1 LLKGV
6 IAALWEEVKPEEI
19 PVNVVFILKSEVQ
32 HLKYQLDMYRRA
44 GKTVYVDM
52 DFVAG
57 LSDGEAAVAFL
68 KNMGVDGIISVKMKN
83 FHACRKFELPFVL
96 RIFALDSRAVEKAFG
111 QVLNND
117 VIIGAI
123 IAGIGLAL
131 IFADKIPLLGR
142 LPGDIVIKR
151 KNFVFYFPLM
161 TSILISVILT
171 IILSLISRF
180 FR

>member
-117 VIIGAI
+117 VETVEI
-123 IAGIGLAL
+123 
-131 IFADKIPLLGR
+131 
-142 LPGDIVIKR
+142 LPGCAALKVGR
-151 KNFVFYFPLM
+151 RFKNAGVRVVAAGLVSSEDELQRLLEAVDGVS
-161 TSILISVILT
+161 TSSKKLWKV
-171 IILSLISRF
+171 RA
-180 FR
+180 

>member
-1 LLKGV
+1 MQDLGRLL
-6 IAALWEEVKPEEI
+6 L
-19 PVNVVFILKSEVQ
+19 
-32 HLKYQLDMYRRA
+32 
-44 GKTVYVDM
+44 
-52 DFVAG
+52 
-57 LSDGEAAVAFL
+57 
-68 KNMGVDGIISVKMKN
+68 
-83 FHACRKFELPFVL
+83 
-96 RIFALDSRAVEKAFG
+96 
-111 QVLNND
+111 
-117 VIIGAI
+117 IIGAI

>member
-1 LLKGV
+1 MEGESLMQDLGRLL
-6 IAALWEEVKPEEI
+6 L
-19 PVNVVFILKSEVQ
+19 
-32 HLKYQLDMYRRA
+32 
-44 GKTVYVDM
+44 
-52 DFVAG
+52 
-57 LSDGEAAVAFL
+57 
-68 KNMGVDGIISVKMKN
+68 
-83 FHACRKFELPFVL
+83 
-96 RIFALDSRAVEKAFG
+96 
-111 QVLNND
+111 
-117 VIIGAI
+117 IIGAI

>member
-1 LLKGV
+1 MQDLGRLLLIV
-6 IAALWEEVKPEEI
+6 
-19 PVNVVFILKSEVQ
+19 
-32 HLKYQLDMYRRA
+32 
-44 GKTVYVDM
+44 
-52 DFVAG
+52 
-57 LSDGEAAVAFL
+57 
-68 KNMGVDGIISVKMKN
+68 
-83 FHACRKFELPFVL
+83 
-96 RIFALDSRAVEKAFG
+96 
-111 QVLNND
+111 
-117 VIIGAI
+117 GAI

-131 IFADKIPLLGR
+131 IFADKIPLLGH